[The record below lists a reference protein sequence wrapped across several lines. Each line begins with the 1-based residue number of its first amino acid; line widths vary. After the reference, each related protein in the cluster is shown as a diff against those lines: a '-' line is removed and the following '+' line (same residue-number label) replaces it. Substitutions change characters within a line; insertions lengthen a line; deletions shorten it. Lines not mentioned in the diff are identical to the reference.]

1 MSYGVDKEVLIEES
15 DVNNQDDF
23 VTESPSKMILKRF
36 LKDKLAITGLVILV
50 AILILILIVPI
61 FAKDPSTMNV
71 MMKYKSPSSQYI
83 LGTDALGRDVFARVL
98 EGGRFSFFV
107 GFAATIISVFLGTI
121 FGLIAGY
128 YGGIVDMIIMRI
140 VDILMSI
147 PTLPLL
153 IILAAFLSDLE
164 VDPKYRIYITLG
176 LLAFIFWT
184 TYCRN
189 IRGIVLLLREQE
201 YMQAT
206 EALGF
211 STIRKLFKHL
221 LPNILPYVILY
232 IATGLGSMMIFEAS
246 LSYLG
251 LGVQPPYASLGNL
264 LQSTRNFFDLTRRIW
279 LWIPPTIL
287 LFASVLSINLV
298 GEGLRNAIDPRLKK

>member
-1 MSYGVDKEVLIEES
+1 MKEDKELIINNDNNVIEENYK
-15 DVNNQDDF
+15 V
-23 VTESPSKMILKRF
+23 ESPTKMVFKRL
-36 LKDKLAITGLVILV
+36 LKDKLAITGIIMLSIILV
-50 AILILILIVPI
+50 LILIVP
-61 FAKDPSTMNV
+61 FFSQDPSLINIV
-71 MMKYKSPSSQYI
+71 IKNQPPSSAHI

-107 GFAATIISVFLGTI
+107 GFAATIISVFLGTV
-121 FGLIAGY
+121 FGLLAGY
-128 YGGIVDMIIMRI
+128 YGGVIDAIIMRI

-164 VDPKYRIYITLG
+164 INPKYRIYITLG

-189 IRGIVLLLREQE
+189 IRGIVMLLREQE

-211 STIRKLFKHL
+211 STFRKLFGHL

-232 IATGLGSMMIFEAS
+232 IASGLGTMMIFEAS

-264 LQSTRNFFDLTRRIW
+264 LQTTRNFFDLTRRVW

-298 GEGLRNAIDPRLKK
+298 GEGLRNAVDPRLKK

>member
-1 MSYGVDKEVLIEES
+1 M
-15 DVNNQDDF
+15 
-23 VTESPSKMILKRF
+23 
-36 LKDKLAITGLVILV
+36 
-50 AILILILIVPI
+50 
-61 FAKDPSTMNV
+61 
-71 MMKYKSPSSQYI
+71 
-83 LGTDALGRDVFARVL
+83 
-98 EGGRFSFFV
+98 
-107 GFAATIISVFLGTI
+107 
-121 FGLIAGY
+121 
-128 YGGIVDMIIMRI
+128 
-140 VDILMSI
+140 
-147 PTLPLL
+147 

-164 VDPKYRIYITLG
+164 VNPQYRIYITLG

-211 STIRKLFKHL
+211 STLRKLFGHL

-264 LQSTRNFFDLTRRIW
+264 LQSTRNFFDLTRRVW

-298 GEGLRNAIDPRLKK
+298 GEGLRNAVDPRLKK